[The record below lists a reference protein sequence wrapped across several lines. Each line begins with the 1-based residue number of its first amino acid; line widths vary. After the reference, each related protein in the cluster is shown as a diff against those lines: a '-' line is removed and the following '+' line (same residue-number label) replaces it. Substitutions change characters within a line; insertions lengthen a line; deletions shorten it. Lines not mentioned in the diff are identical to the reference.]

1 MVESR
6 PSQSS
11 DELERRLAALD
22 DDPADSMF
30 GVNQLSSL
38 RMLDQTN
45 SPYHVVSARFT
56 GDLPGRHEIGVRAA
70 TSVLGELQEVISEV
84 GAVLRRVS
92 PRRGPLPAEILKATE
107 LRLAPQVMPG
117 SVIFS
122 LHPAT
127 DSSLFGSNHST
138 LNEAIDGLFGLFDKV
153 ERPMSSGTTAPLEV
167 ADALRQFGPRTA
179 RHLVKF
185 ASALDQSG
193 LNIDVGVVAAGER
206 VRASRISRAGAKFLG
221 TLAEKAT
228 SRTLPVDLVG
238 RVHNL
243 GTNNVHKFDDLERG
257 RITMTADPAVT
268 AVLHQ
273 SFLERQVHVSAS
285 EVQSIKSATGATT
298 YKYHAT
304 SADIIG

>member
-1 MVESR
+1 
-6 PSQSS
+6 
-11 DELERRLAALD
+11 
-22 DDPADSMF
+22 
-30 GVNQLSSL
+30 
-38 RMLDQTN
+38 
-45 SPYHVVSARFT
+45 
-56 GDLPGRHEIGVRAA
+56 
-70 TSVLGELQEVISEV
+70 
-84 GAVLRRVS
+84 
-92 PRRGPLPAEILKATE
+92 
-107 LRLAPQVMPG
+107 
-117 SVIFS
+117 
-122 LHPAT
+122 
-127 DSSLFGSNHST
+127 
-138 LNEAIDGLFGLFDKV
+138 
-153 ERPMSSGTTAPLEV
+153 MSSGTTAPLEV